1 MTRPTG
7 RGSAQTRVEQ
17 LLGQLPHQEA
27 IRPDGGQM
35 SFEAPWQLRVFAL
48 AVAAHQN
55 GHYTW
60 QEFQQALITAIANWE
75 QAGGQ
80 PWRYYDRWLEA
91 LETMLARTG
100 TLTPAQVDQR
110 THTVLTTP
118 RDANHQ
124 QARREP
130 IAVDPA
136 RT

>member
-7 RGSAQTRVEQ
+7 RGSARTRVEQ

-75 QAGGQ
+75 QAGSE

-91 LETMLARTG
+91 LETVLVRTG

-110 THTVLTTP
+110 THAVLTTP
-118 RDANHQ
+118 RDASHQ
-124 QARREP
+124 RARRDP

-136 RT
+136 RN